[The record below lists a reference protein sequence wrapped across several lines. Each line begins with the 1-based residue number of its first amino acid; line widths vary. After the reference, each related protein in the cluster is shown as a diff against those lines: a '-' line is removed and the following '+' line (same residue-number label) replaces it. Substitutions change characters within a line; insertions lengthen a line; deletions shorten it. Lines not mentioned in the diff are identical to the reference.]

1 MALYPKNTRVP
12 QQAQSHV
19 PGIQLHKMNVSRYH
33 GAVNQAVAD
42 AYVTVQDMIV
52 GEYTLAS
59 ASPVHDFARNVT
71 VTHVS
76 AGTTDTLGTIVVV
89 GKDLAGDEIEET
101 ITVVA
106 DNTAEGELA
115 FAEITSITGVGWAI
129 DGVEASEDQITV
141 GYGDVVGLPIT
152 LPFPTVIWATIDDDE
167 EDLADAEFSSSLTVL
182 SENTVEFDTALS
194 DAVLSIYFMH

>member
-71 VTHVS
+71 VTHDT
-76 AGTTDTLGTIVVV
+76 AGATDTLGTIVVV

-129 DGVEASEDQITV
+129 NTSEDQITV

>member
-71 VTHVS
+71 VTHDTVG
-76 AGTTDTLGTIVVV
+76 ATDTLGTIVVV

-129 DGVEASEDQITV
+129 NTSEDQITV